1 MGRAAAELYEPDIRN
16 WKSSRIM
23 LQANATTRTST
34 NTDSSSSGTTTQSQ
48 SSATS
53 PLDRLMAGA
62 SPLDR
67 IAPPPSYK
75 VATGDTLSKIAARF
89 GTDAQTLARING
101 ISNPDRIN
109 PDQVI
114 RLPQGASEN
123 RTHTVSRGET
133 LSGIAARYGTDA
145 ATLSRING
153 LNNPNLIR
161 PNQELRISG
170 NASAQVERNQG
181 TTRVQGQGN
190 AQVDTAA
197 QARLGG
203 VSERYESGGRG
214 PGTVSTGAGDPGGVS
229 YGVYQLSSNA
239 GTLGAFLR
247 NEGRQWA
254 GELGTGIGGDAF
266 NAQWRAIAAR
276 DPQGFRD
283 AQHAFIERTHYDP
296 AVTTVRDATGLD
308 LNTRHAAVR
317 EATWSSSVQHARA
330 PQLLEAAIRRTD
342 REVGRDSADYDRALV
357 SNIYAERT
365 SYLQGLAASGRYS
378 RAEANQLISVTQ
390 NRYPNERRDA
400 LALFDRPTANVG
412 ETNRTQTVPV
422 ANPRTPADFA
432 NLINSSGDAQ
442 ARADLAAGR
451 KVLVAVRS
459 DSSTN
464 AGGGRGEYNDTMA
477 LVSRQAD
484 GSYRAQ
490 VFTGNTEPAGMYAAR
505 GYGNDVNGDGSKEL
519 GRLVEGSY
527 RYELQSGNFAGNR
540 FFRATETQQALRDS
554 NHDGRFTGADQVD
567 RTGAG
572 RSLLIHQGGNNSTGS
587 AGCQTLRP
595 SDFNA
600 LLDGLGRQSAF
611 SYVLVNTSR

>member
-1 MGRAAAELYEPDIRN
+1 
-16 WKSSRIM
+16 M
-23 LQANATTRTST
+23 LQANATTRTG
-34 NTDSSSSGTTTQSQ
+34 TDSTSGTN
-48 SSATS
+48 ATS
-53 PLDRLMAGA
+53 QTSASLPLDRLMAGA

-67 IAPPPSYK
+67 LAPPPSYTVK
-75 VATGDTLSKIAARF
+75 TGDTLSKIAERF
-89 GTDAQTLARING
+89 GTDWQTLARING
-101 ISNPDRIN
+101 ITNPDRIA
-109 PDQVI
+109 PEQTI
-114 RLPQGASEN
+114 RLPDGAASTG
-123 RTHTVSRGET
+123 THIVRNGET
-133 LSGIAARYGTDA
+133 LSGIAARYGTNA
-145 ATLSRING
+145 ATLARING
-153 LNNPNLIR
+153 IANPDLIR
-161 PNQELRISG
+161 PDQQLRLGGSV
-170 NASAQVERNQG
+170 STQ
-181 TTRVQGQGN
+181 VQGSQQSGRVEGRARAE
-190 AQVDTAA
+190 AQIAG
-197 QARLGG
+197 QARLGS

-239 GTLGAFLR
+239 GTLQAFLR
-247 NEGRQWA
+247 NEGSQWA
-254 GELGTGIGGDAF
+254 GELGGGIGGDGF
-266 NAQWRAIAAR
+266 NARWRDIAAR

-296 AVTTVRDATGLD
+296 AVTRVREATGLD
-308 LNTRHAAVR
+308 LSTRHAAVR
-317 EATWSSSVQHARA
+317 EATWSSSVQHGRA

-342 REVGRDSADYDRALV
+342 REVGRDSPNYDRALV

-365 SYLQGLAASGRYS
+365 TYLQGLAASGRYT

-390 NRYPNERRDA
+390 NRYPNERRDV
-400 LALFDRPTANVG
+400 LALFDRPAANVG
-412 ETNRTQTVPV
+412 ASTRTEQTAP
-422 ANPRTPADFA
+422 ANPQSGADFA
-432 NLINSSGDAQ
+432 NIINSSGDAQ

-464 AGGGRGEYNDTMA
+464 AGNGRGEYNDTIA

-490 VFTGNTEPAGMYAAR
+490 VFQGNTEPAGMYAAR
-505 GYGNDVNGDGSKEL
+505 GYGNDVNGDGRKEL

-540 FFRATETQQALRDS
+540 FFRASETQTALRDS

-600 LLDGLGRQSAF
+600 LLGGLGRQSTF
-611 SYVLVNTSR
+611 SYVLVNASR